1 MTKRLSNLVVPVPE
15 RNKLLTKI
23 TELAPAQCGCQN
35 ASLGV
40 SFSGNTQTWG
50 AGGTGLVGKSDVGG
64 GASESGGASLL
75 GSFSFLGGIAS
86 AGGSD
91 GGGARNMTQRWQ
103 RGELSNFEYLMYLNT
118 LAGRTYNDLMQY
130 PVMPWVLADYESERT
145 PDLQCPASFRDLSR
159 PMGAQTADRREQF
172 ARRYREWAEAAAA
185 AAASTR
191 ERHDEDASDT
201 LPYHYGTHYSS
212 AMIVA
217 SFLVRLEPFTQH
229 FLRLQVRLFH
239 TCRCTH
245 CLLDIELY
253 PEQIF

>member
-1 MTKRLSNLVVPVPE
+1 MPVPE
-15 RNKLLTKI
+15 RNKLLARI
-23 TELAPAQCGCQN
+23 TELAPAQCGCVN

-40 SFSGNTQTWG
+40 SFSGNAQTWG
-50 AGGTGLVGKSDVGG
+50 TGGTGLVGKSDAGG
-64 GASESGGASLL
+64 GAGDSGGASLL

-86 AGGSD
+86 AGGAD

-118 LAGRTYNDLMQY
+118 LAGRTYSDLMQY

-159 PMGAQTADRREQF
+159 PMGSQSAERREQF
-172 ARRYREWAEAAAA
+172 VRRYREWAEAAAA
-185 AAASTR
+185 AAASSR
-191 ERHDEDASDT
+191 ERPDDDASDT

-229 FLRLQVRLFH
+229 FLRLQVRLLTFS
-239 TCRCTH
+239 
-245 CLLDIELY
+245 
-253 PEQIF
+253 